1 MAYCIKCG
9 VELSESEEKCPLCN
23 TVVFH
28 PDLPPQS
35 GKRPYP
41 PYRAEREET
50 MKSSGVLF
58 ILTFIFFSAM
68 AMTLI
73 INLSVNGAVTW
84 GGYPTGALLV
94 IYFSVIFPMWFK
106 RPNPV
111 ICAGADFAAVALY
124 LMYINYITEGNW
136 FVTFALPVTGGLAFI
151 TVGAIALLWYL
162 KRGHLYVF
170 SGIFMALGLFA
181 VLLERL
187 INYTFS
193 FRTNLIWSIYPLSG
207 SALVSVG
214 LLCVAIF
221 KPLRESLYKRFF
233 V

>member
-9 VELSESEEKCPLCN
+9 VELSESEEKCPLCD
-23 TVVFH
+23 TLVYH
-28 PDLPPQS
+28 PDLPPPS
-35 GKRPYP
+35 GKKLYP
-41 PYRAEREET
+41 PYKAEHEET

-58 ILTFIFFSAM
+58 ILTFIFFSTM

-73 INLSVNGAVTW
+73 INLSVDGVITW
-84 GGYPTGALLV
+84 GGYPAGALII
-94 IYFSVIFPMWFK
+94 IYFSAIFPMWFK

-111 ICAGADFAAVALY
+111 ICSAADFAAVALY
-124 LMYINYITEGNW
+124 LMYINYITGGDW
-136 FVTFALPVTGGLAFI
+136 FVTFTLPVTGGVALI
-151 TVGAIALLWYL
+151 TVGAIAILWYV

-181 VLLERL
+181 VLLECL
-187 INYTFS
+187 VNYTFGLRS
-193 FRTNLIWSIYPLSG
+193 RLVWSIYPLSG
-207 SALVSVG
+207 SFLVGIG

-221 KPLRESLYKRFF
+221 KPLRESLHKRFF